1 MKKMKMGLALV
12 MAALICMPLAALA
25 EAAPESAVSAS
36 VTANGVV
43 ESENVCQVTAPFSG
57 VLLPFDW
64 DLGDSVEAGET
75 LFELDTAKVY
85 SPVDGV
91 VSAVFAEKGDLCEDT
106 VSLYGMIASIEKRLD
121 QIAECST
128 SGAYNDEENRL
139 IHVGETVY
147 FEQSND
153 KDNEGEGR
161 VISVNGSDYV
171 VELTAGDFENGDGI
185 KLYRDEKMGTKSCI
199 GSGTIA
205 RAADVA
211 VMGSGR
217 VLRCAVS
224 EGQQVKKGQLLF
236 ELASQDAAVE
246 VESAEIE
253 APQAGA
259 LELAQLVSGQQVY
272 KGQLLARI
280 HDLTALQVVAEVDE
294 MDLDRV
300 HTGDSLVIELDRY
313 PGEQLTGTVTEIAQI
328 GKAKQNA
335 TYYDVTISFT
345 TSLEVL
351 PGMNATVWLPA
362 QN

>member
-1 MKKMKMGLALV
+1 MKKGLAFVL
-12 MAALICMPLAALA
+12 AALLAMPLAAFA
-25 EAAPESAVSAS
+25 EEAPEIGGAAA

-43 ESENVCQVTAPFSG
+43 DSENVYQVTAPFSG
-57 VLLPFDW
+57 VLLPFAW
-64 DLGDSVEAGET
+64 ELGDSVEAGET
-75 LFELDTAKVY
+75 LFTMDTLKVY

-91 VSAVFAEKGDLCEDT
+91 VRAIFAQEGDLCEDT
-106 VSLYGMIASIEKRLD
+106 AALYGMIACIEKKND

-161 VISVNGSDYV
+161 VISVNGSNYV
-171 VELTAGDFENGDGI
+171 VELTAGDFENDDSI
-185 KLYRDEKMGTKSCI
+185 KLYRDEKMGTKSCV
-199 GSGTIA
+199 GTGTVA

-236 ELASQDAAVE
+236 ELAAQDAQAE
-246 VESAEIE
+246 VDGAEVKAPES
-253 APQAGA
+253 GA
-259 LELAQLVSGQQVY
+259 LEVAQVISGQQVY

-280 HDLTALQVVAEVDE
+280 YDLTALKVVAEVDE
-294 MDLDRV
+294 IDLDRIQL
-300 HTGDSLVIELDRY
+300 GDSLTIELDRY
-313 PGEQLTGTVTEIAQI
+313 PGEAFTGTVTSIARI

-335 TYYDVTISFT
+335 TYYDVSLSFT

-351 PGMNATVWLPA
+351 PGMNATVWL

>member
-1 MKKMKMGLALV
+1 MKKGLAFIL
-12 MAALICMPLAALA
+12 AAMLLTPLAAFA
-25 EAAPESAVSAS
+25 EETPESGVSTA

-43 ESENVCQVTAPFSG
+43 ESGNVYQVTAPFSG

-64 DLGDSVEAGET
+64 ELGDSIEAGET
-75 LFELDTAKVY
+75 LFELDTVKIY

-91 VSAVFAEKGDLCEDT
+91 VRAIFAEEGDLCEDT
-106 VSLYGMIASIEKRLD
+106 IGLYGMIACIEKKND

-153 KDNEGEGR
+153 KDNDGEGR
-161 VISVNGSDYV
+161 VISVDGSNYV
-171 VELTAGDFENGDGI
+171 VELTAGDFENGDSI

-199 GSGTIA
+199 GTGTVA
-205 RAADVA
+205 RAADVTVA
-211 VMGSGR
+211 GSGR
-217 VLRCAVS
+217 VLRRAVS

-236 ELASQDAAVE
+236 ELAAQDAAADVE
-246 VESAEIE
+246 DAEIK
-253 APQAGA
+253 ASQSGA
-259 LELAQLVSGQQVY
+259 LEVAQIVSGQQVY

-280 HDLTALQVVAEVDE
+280 HDLTNLNVVAEVDE
-294 MDLDRV
+294 IDLDRI
-300 HTGDSLVIELDRY
+300 HPGDTLVIELDRY
-313 PGEQLTGTVTEIAQI
+313 PGEQFTGTVTDIAQI

-335 TYYDVTISFT
+335 TYYDVTLSFT
-345 TSLEVL
+345 TNLEVL
-351 PGMNATVWLPA
+351 PGMNATVWL